1 MTALSYTVTE
11 ANGLR
16 KYRCSACG
24 SELTYLVEKV
34 APEVLRRIDHI
45 ARELQERHCRREC
58 RGLLTAVK
66 SAPT

>member
-1 MTALSYTVTE
+1 MADLSYTVTE

-24 SELTYLVEKV
+24 SELTYPIEKIP
-34 APEVLRRIDHI
+34 PEFLRV

-58 RGLLTAVK
+58 RGLLQAVK
-66 SAPT
+66 PPPT

>member
-1 MTALSYTVTE
+1 MPALSYTVTE

-24 SELTYLVEKV
+24 MQLDLPLDDGPLDRFAEHV
-34 APEVLRRIDHI
+34 ARTLM
-45 ARELQERHCRREC
+45 ERHCRREC
-58 RGLLTAVK
+58 RGLRTAVK